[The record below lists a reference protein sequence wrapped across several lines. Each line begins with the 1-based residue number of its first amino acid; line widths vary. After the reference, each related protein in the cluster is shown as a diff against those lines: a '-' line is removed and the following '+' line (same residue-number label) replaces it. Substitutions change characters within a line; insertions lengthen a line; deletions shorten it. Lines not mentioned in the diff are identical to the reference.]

1 MKIGDKVMLYCT
13 AHNMTMMQFSHMIGA
28 DLREVLNCTCQNT
41 APQFRIICTMSEK
54 MGVSIRYLM
63 DDNCADTQKDQFL
76 DDVLKKGYSQYG
88 LFFVK
93 EMLALMQNL
102 EVRAV
107 EREPFL
113 RVCA

>member
-1 MKIGDKVMLYCT
+1 MQIGDKVMLYCT
-13 AHNMTMMQFSHMIGA
+13 AHSMTMVQFSHMIGA
-28 DLREVLNCTCQNT
+28 NLREVLSCTCQNT

-54 MGVSIRYLM
+54 MGVSIRYLL
-63 DDNCADTQKDQFL
+63 DDNCTDMQKDRFL
-76 DDVLKKGYSQYG
+76 DDVLKKGYSQDG
-88 LFFVK
+88 LYFVK

-107 EREPFL
+107 ERDPFL